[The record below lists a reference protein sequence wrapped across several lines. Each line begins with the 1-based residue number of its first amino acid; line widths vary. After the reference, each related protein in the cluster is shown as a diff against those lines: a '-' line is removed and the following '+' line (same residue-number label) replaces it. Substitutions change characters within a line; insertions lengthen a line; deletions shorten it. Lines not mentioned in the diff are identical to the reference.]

1 MTSTAVP
8 AQTAPAAPASA
19 TARAATE
26 PVPDALAAPGT
37 GRLPLPRPRGP
48 LTAALVRALVD
59 GPPGDDAAE
68 RLRPVRD
75 ALPVALD
82 AAAGRVL
89 RDDDVQ
95 LALTVLYELHYRGV
109 DGVDDAWEWAPA
121 LLAVRARLEVPFEAA
136 VRERAGRPACTE
148 TDAAGVARRLFELA
162 AADDGPSL
170 SRYVAKRA
178 DAEQVRELLALKSLY
193 QLKEADP
200 HTWAVPRLAGTPK
213 AALVEIQADEYGGG
227 RPGRMHAELFARAM
241 RGVGLDDTYGR
252 YVDAVPAVVLAAVNT
267 MSLFGLHRRL
277 RGAVVGHLAAFEMT
291 SSVPSRLYGNGFRRL
306 GHDAD
311 TTWYFDEHV
320 EADAVHEQ
328 IAARDLAGGLAE
340 QEPALRDDVL
350 LGAAACLAVEGDVA
364 AHVLERWQ
372 AGGSALRAP
381 LDPPLPDQASSP
393 SSSRSSSR
401 AAEGGDAPGA

>member
-8 AQTAPAAPASA
+8 AQVPDAAPTSPTAPAASD
-19 TARAATE
+19 
-26 PVPDALAAPGT
+26 PVPGAPAAPGT

-48 LTAALVRALVD
+48 LTAALLEVLVA
-59 GPPGDDAAE
+59 GPPGADADE
-68 RLRPVRD
+68 RLRQVRD
-75 ALPVALD
+75 AVGPALD
-82 AAAGRVL
+82 AAATHVL

-95 LALTVLYELHYRGV
+95 LALAVLYELHYRGV
-109 DGVDDAWEWAPA
+109 HGVDDAWEWEPA
-121 LLAVRARLEVPFEAA
+121 LLAVRARLEAPFEAA
-136 VRERAGRPACTE
+136 VRERAGRPACAE

-162 AADDGPSL
+162 AEDDGPSL

-178 DAEQVRELLALKSLY
+178 DAEQARELLALKSLY

-252 YVDAVPAVVLAAVNT
+252 YVDAVPAVALAAVNT

-277 RGAVVGHLAAFEMT
+277 RGAIVGHLAAFEMT

-328 IAARDLAGGLAE
+328 IAARDLAGRLVE
-340 QEPALRDDVL
+340 QDPALRDDVL

-364 AHVLERWQ
+364 AHALERWQ
-372 AGGSALRAP
+372 AGESALRAP
-381 LDPPLPDQASSP
+381 LEPVTVSP
-393 SSSRSSSR
+393 
-401 AAEGGDAPGA
+401 APGEPAEDGDRPRA